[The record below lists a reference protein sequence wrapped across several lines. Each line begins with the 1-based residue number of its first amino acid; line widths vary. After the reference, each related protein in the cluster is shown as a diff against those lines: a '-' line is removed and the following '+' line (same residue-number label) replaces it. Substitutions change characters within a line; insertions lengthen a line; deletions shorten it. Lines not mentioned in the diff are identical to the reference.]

1 MRTEHM
7 QEFDL
12 DAIQEMF
19 IDVWTQLKSRVK
31 ELRALEERE
40 AILRTELAEK
50 LKKVESIRAELFDA

>member
-1 MRTEHM
+1 MW
-7 QEFDL
+7 QELDL
-12 DAIQEMF
+12 DALEELC
-19 IDVWTQLKSRVK
+19 IDVFVRLNTRVK